1 VTFLQRLRQE
11 VEPVKKTVLV
21 VAVVAVAIF
30 AAWLIRGEYHRRNTV
45 YVVFPHS
52 EGISVG
58 AGVWMAGVN
67 VGRVLNVGIV
77 PEGAELVL
85 FLSGEAR
92 AGLTTKAIFFLD
104 AADRNLGPL
113 VRVKDVAKNG
123 QPLQYGAR
131 LAGTNLQAIWQ
142 MSELSEKIQ
151 GLANDP
157 QLKGAMQMLLDLGNQ
172 GKGK

>member
-1 VTFLQRLRQE
+1 M
-11 VEPVKKTVLV
+11 KKTVLLLV
-21 VAVVAVAIF
+21 IVGVAIL
-30 AAWLIRGEYHRRNTV
+30 AAWLIRGEYHRRNSV

-52 EGISVG
+52 EGIAVG

-67 VGRVLNVGIV
+67 VGRVLNFGVV

-85 FLSGEAR
+85 FLSSEAR
-92 AGLTTKAIFFLD
+92 AGLTDRAIFFLD
-104 AADRNLGPL
+104 AADKNLGPL
-113 VRVKDVAKNG
+113 VRVKDVTKNG

-151 GLANDP
+151 GLSNDP
-157 QLKGAMQMLLDLGNQ
+157 QLKGAMQMLLDLGSQ
-172 GKGK
+172 SKGK